1 MEIISKVSKG
11 SKMDQIY
18 LPKNRI
24 GFEVGNYVIINLLEE
39 KIKNEQKQAG
49 KLYFYGVKRVNS
61 VKLKIVEEI
70 MDLADKNLGYCEN
83 IIITGSFLDEG
94 FNFKDIDIIIIT
106 EQKPKKEIEKII
118 KEKLKIEIHA
128 IFFNKNQFR
137 EALKIDPIW
146 RLMLNKCISK
156 KRLPP
161 FPMRKLKYKYLDAQL
176 IRSKILIEN

>member
-1 MEIISKVSKG
+1 MELMAKVSKG

-94 FNFKDIDIIIIT
+94 FNYIMIIIATAGIILSYIT
-106 EQKPKKEIEKII
+106 LLKFFLKQK
-118 KEKLKIEIHA
+118 
-128 IFFNKNQFR
+128 N
-137 EALKIDPIW
+137 
-146 RLMLNKCISK
+146 
-156 KRLPP
+156 
-161 FPMRKLKYKYLDAQL
+161 
-176 IRSKILIEN
+176 ILSD